1 LLNKLKNF
9 LLKKNPILFIDSES
23 KFDEVVD
30 ELKLKKIIAID
41 TEFDWRNTYFPK
53 LSLIQIST
61 NRKIFLIDC
70 LKLNSLSK
78 LKSIFE
84 NQEII
89 KIFHAVRSDAIVL
102 YNSENLKIQNCF
114 DIQIAERLLTGDD
127 LKSYSKIVLNYLS
140 LKIDKSE
147 TNSNWLKRPITR
159 SQTQYA
165 ADDVRYLINIY
176 LSQKKLLLKKPNLY
190 SLVLAESEI
199 QVNKGNQK
207 LYEAR
212 LNRKKMSSYEKKIFL
227 WREKI
232 AQEQNT
238 PISYVFKDNKLKD
251 LSNNLKI
258 KNTKMLIKILGDKYL
273 VERLIEEVK

>member
-1 LLNKLKNF
+1 MLNKLKNF

>member
-1 LLNKLKNF
+1 MLNKLKNF

-89 KIFHAVRSDAIVL
+89 KIFHAVRSDATVL